1 MKYIM
6 NETIRH
12 SKMNADIESIVRA
25 SQNDIS
31 KVEEKIRFEISLL
44 PKRERKAIYTNIKNY
59 LKFIIKIL
67 ENIEEE

>member
-31 KVEEKIRFEISLL
+31 KVEEKIRSEISLL
-44 PKRERKAIYTNIKNY
+44 PKRERKAIYINIKNY